1 MWRYMTE
8 KSNPPND
15 TLSKHYIICDERYND
30 HRRGY
35 DYETMKD
42 SRRVDMYVEF
52 KDDPYGTKYLGKRRS
67 DIDDEVVREY
77 EE

>member
-15 TLSKHYIICDERYND
+15 TLRKHYIICDERYND

-52 KDDPYGTKYLGKRRS
+52 KDMVQNIWVNEDLISMMK
-67 DIDDEVVREY
+67 
-77 EE
+77 

>member
-30 HRRGY
+30 YRRGY

-52 KDDPYGTKYLGKRRS
+52 KDMVQNIWVNEDLISMMK
-67 DIDDEVVREY
+67 
-77 EE
+77 

>member
-52 KDDPYGTKYLGKRRS
+52 KDMVQNIWVNEDLISMMK
-67 DIDDEVVREY
+67 
-77 EE
+77 